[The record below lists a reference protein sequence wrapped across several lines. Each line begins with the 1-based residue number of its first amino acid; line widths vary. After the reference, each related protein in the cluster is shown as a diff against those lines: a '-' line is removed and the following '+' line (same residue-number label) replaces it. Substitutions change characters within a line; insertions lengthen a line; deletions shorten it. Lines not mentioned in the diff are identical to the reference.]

1 MHVYSLLYSHLVTY
15 IYILINVCKRDV
27 YSLLVMVSDSRASL
41 RAKRAPEDMEERR
54 ATVRRGELK
63 PTIAVT
69 PVASDARLTEGG
81 GGLRSRQSGGCGSG
95 CCAHTPP
102 PSPLCCPLL
111 REAPHCACAGVL
123 TVGAVL
129 QRLGAPHRTAAAA
142 AATPLRR

>member
-1 MHVYSLLYSHLVTY
+1 MSQFIYQSCYQKIIATLGLLKMHVYSL
-15 IYILINVCKRDV
+15 I
-27 YSLLVMVSDSRASL
+27 VMVSDSRASL

-102 PSPLCCPLL
+102 PSPLRCPLL
-111 REAPHCACAGVL
+111 RWAPHCACAGVL

-129 QRLGAPHRTAAAA
+129 QWLGAPHRTSAA
-142 AATPLRR
+142 AATTPLRR